1 MYRVAIGGPITINS
15 FLTEHDRNTAREHM
29 LKTASKQMREA
40 AKIGLQSLYAD
51 PSEVLEKYK
60 DFDIVKEMKARKDA
74 KLLWVRARS
83 IDADTVNH
91 NGDYFSKAELLK
103 EVEVKGEKIPAY
115 KTFEGVPIYTNHK
128 NDDIEQAKGMV
139 VYAEW
144 EESENCVYCTFF
156 VDEEAYPDIAR
167 NIRTG
172 VIHDV
177 SMGCSVAYGICSKCG
192 NKAYT
197 EKEYCS
203 CLKKW
208 KGKKENGSG
217 KSIYEENYDLK
228 FIELSCVGD
237 GAFDTCEIKEIYD
250 VDDILNAATDA
261 EKKASELIANIVVAQ
276 QGAPSDPTVR
286 HEYEECLRVAE
297 NTARTS
303 IRLAQSAGTLV
314 GGQLMA
320 GEGANQ
326 NSTVQAVLGAL
337 GIDPRAGL
345 NILDLINLS
354 LNFLEV
360 AVMNMFARKDNVDL
374 VHVGKITKS
383 MADLQ
388 STMQDMID
396 DGIDTGGGQ
405 GQQPLNQQQL
415 QQQPQQ
421 QPQQQQPQQNNV
433 APANYMPAGNVG
445 RMIEPALFTSG
456 QQGVGGA
463 VALASSSH
471 NLVWA
476 SKDGRRE
483 VFASTST
490 QPKDSSF
497 IKLTKGLIQFKEA
510 LSDNSSIASV
520 TQNVIRVANE
530 RNKNIRNNTPHS
542 LRAEGN
548 NQMDHFAKI
557 ASEQR
562 KKLAAAVTI
571 DFKVEDGAGN
581 RLVLS
586 TDGSI
591 TGFTNGNRS
600 NWEPILSEQQ
610 LSAMESGG
618 GARVAA
624 DLLKDFV
631 KTAIKAPHMDKDV
644 KELELKGERK
654 GVPYKTLAD
663 GVATMHADPNADKT
677 REESLESLRKD
688 NAEYGEEAL
697 TSAGLYGHKV
707 NDADVK
713 EALSELVAQANKG
726 VSEEGLNERLECCRV
741 EGSAPAH
748 EVMVHTVEALGEAV
762 VESYSTPSE
771 VVEASTK
778 LANEELLPE
787 MIATA
792 SAGTSVR
799 AKLASKADFFK
810 SERVSSSPLTAVLA
824 SLGNK
829 VSKTVTAGDLAEA
842 LRVAASEI
850 DFTMESVTKLA
861 ELKMSNAKG
870 STSEAKAKVSKS
882 EELRTALRG
891 NVTGDAL
898 ISKNDLK
905 SVISA
910 MAMSAEE
917 AGATAEEVAEE
928 VEEMEEEDMVAEVNK
943 ARTASATSA
952 RLKSRARREFWGE
965 RVASKTDLSTNVI
978 GWLADYAT
986 NFNLSTKSIVTAAK
1000 KLVSD
1005 GELAEKL
1012 IVKAI
1017 ETKQNAERTAAMQV
1031 THETSDSIRFV
1042 CRTEDLDGLKPN
1054 DEGFEDAFR
1063 QKAMEVL
1070 QGNGFTVD
1078 PNTFSFTDLNVS
1090 AYGDI
1095 TATVSSRTSKSFSAQ
1110 SVSEVPMVGGEI
1122 GPEEEMSEP
1131 QVLMTEEARMARN
1144 ERRSR
1149 ILNRY
1154 AQMAAPGQGMG
1165 GGMAAPAAPDMG
1177 MDAGAFGGA
1186 GISAMTT
1193 DPMAADAPVGEDM
1206 DAMSEPG
1213 DKKPWGTVCPVCGS
1227 DDVDVAESK
1236 GSCNSCGSTYEIQMS
1251 LKLISDGTG
1260 GQGEKDEEPEADMG
1274 EMGGMGDLGPA
1285 AGAPVGG
1292 PMGAPAPAAPG
1303 APAPG
1308 MPGLPPA
1315 TASIKGLF
1323 RLAATVDA
1331 DVYLETAKEG
1341 FTRTASRRLPIGMVC
1356 PKCGNR
1362 EANKV
1367 KDTSFCHSCGNI
1379 SKTTVAQNKKNPS
1392 KLDVTITWID

>member
-303 IRLAQSAGTLV
+303 IKLAQSAGTLV

-405 GQQPLNQQQL
+405 ERQPLNQQQL

-421 QPQQQQPQQNNV
+421 PQQQPQQPQQGNV

-510 LSDNSSIASV
+510 LSDNTSIASV

-610 LSAMESGG
+610 LSAMESGQ

-810 SERVSSSPLTAVLA
+810 SERVSTSPLTAVLA

-842 LRVAASEI
+842 LRVAASEV

-928 VEEMEEEDMVAEVNK
+928 VEEMDEEAMVAEVNK

-1122 GPEEEMSEP
+1122 GPEEEMGEP

-1177 MDAGAFGGA
+1177 MNAGAFNGA

-1193 DPMAADAPVGEDM
+1193 DPMAADAPIGEDM

-1274 EMGGMGDLGPA
+1274 EMRGMGDLDPA

-1308 MPGLPPA
+1308 MPGLPA
-1315 TASIKGLF
+1315 TASVKGLF

>member
-208 KGKKENGSG
+208 KGKKENGTG

-303 IRLAQSAGTLV
+303 IKLAQSAGTLV

-337 GIDPRAGL
+337 GIDPRSGL

-421 QPQQQQPQQNNV
+421 QQPQQPQQNNV

-510 LSDNSSIASV
+510 LSDNTSIASV

-581 RLVLS
+581 RLILS

-842 LRVAASEI
+842 LKVAASEV

-917 AGATAEEVAEE
+917 AGVTAEEVAEE
-928 VEEMEEEDMVAEVNK
+928 VEEMDKETMVAEVNK

-1122 GPEEEMSEP
+1122 GPEEEMGEP
-1131 QVLMTEEARMARN
+1131 QVIMTEEARMARN

-1193 DPMAADAPVGEDM
+1193 DPMAADAPVDEDM

-1260 GQGEKDEEPEADMG
+1260 GQGEKDEQPEADMG

>member
-15 FLTEHDRNTAREHM
+15 FLTEQDRNTAREHM
-29 LKTASKQMREA
+29 LKTASTQMREA

-51 PSEVLEKYK
+51 PTEVLEKYK

-103 EVEVKGEKIPAY
+103 EVEVKGEKVPSY

-144 EESENCVYCTFF
+144 DESENCVYCTFF

-217 KSIYEENYDLK
+217 KIIYEENYDLK

-261 EKKASELIANIVVAQ
+261 EKKASELISNIVIAQ
-276 QGAPSDPTVR
+276 QGAPSDPVYR

-297 NTARTS
+297 TTTKTAL
-303 IRLAQSAGTLV
+303 RLAQNAGTLI

-320 GEGANQ
+320 GEGAGQ
-326 NSTVQAVLGAL
+326 NATVQAVLSAL
-337 GIDPRAGL
+337 GIDPRSGL

-374 VHVGKITKS
+374 AHVGKITKS

-396 DGIDTGGGQ
+396 DGIDVGAAQ
-405 GQQPLNQQQL
+405 GQQALNQQQL

-421 QPQQQQPQQNNV
+421 QQAQPAANT

-445 RMIEPALFTSG
+445 RMIEPALFTG
-456 QQGVGGA
+456 QPQGIGGA
-463 VALASSSH
+463 VALASSNH

-490 QPKDSSF
+490 QPKDNSF
-497 IKLTKGLIQFKEA
+497 IKLSKGLVQLKEA
-510 LSDNSSIASV
+510 LSDNTAIASV

-644 KELELKGERK
+644 KEVELKGERK
-654 GVPYKTLAD
+654 GVPYKVLAD
-663 GVATMHADPNADKT
+663 GVATMHADPHADKT

-688 NAEYGEEAL
+688 NVEYGEEAL

-707 NDADVK
+707 NDDDVK
-713 EALSELVAQANKG
+713 ESLGELVAQANKG
-726 VSEEGLNERLECCRV
+726 VSEEGLNERLDCCRA

-748 EVMVHTVEALGEAV
+748 EVMVHTVDALTHAV
-762 VESYSTPSE
+762 VASYSTPSE
-771 VVEASTK
+771 IVEAATK

-787 MIATA
+787 LIATA
-792 SAGTSVR
+792 SAGTDVR
-799 AKLASKADFFK
+799 VKLASKADFFK
-810 SERVSSSPLTAVLA
+810 TERVSSSPVTAVLE
-824 SLGNK
+824 SLGDR
-829 VSKTVTAGDLAEA
+829 VSKSVTAGDLAEA
-842 LRVAASEI
+842 LRVAASETEYTI
-850 DFTMESVTKLA
+850 ETVTKGA
-861 ELKMSNAKG
+861 ELRMAQAKG
-870 STSEAKAKVSKS
+870 TTSEAKAKISKS

-910 MAMSAEE
+910 MAMAAEE
-917 AGATAEEVAEE
+917 TASTPEDVASAIEN
-928 VEEMEEEDMVAEVNK
+928 EDEGHLIAEVNK
-943 ARTASATSA
+943 ARTASATNA

-965 RVASKTDLSTNVI
+965 RVASKTDLSSNVI

-986 NFNLSTKSIVTAAK
+986 NFDLSTKSIVTAAK

-1005 GELAEKL
+1005 GELAERL

-1095 TATVSSRTSKSFSAQ
+1095 TATVSSRTSKTFSAQ
-1110 SVSEVPMVGGEI
+1110 STPEVPTVGTEI
-1122 GPEEEMSEP
+1122 GPEEMGEAP
-1131 QVLMTEEARMARN
+1131 VVMTEEARMARN

-1149 ILNRY
+1149 ILSRF
-1154 AQMAAPGQGMG
+1154 AQMSAPG
-1165 GGMAAPAAPDMG
+1165 GGMGAGMGAPAAPDMG
-1177 MDAGAFGGA
+1177 MDAGAFGGP

-1193 DPMAADAPVGEDM
+1193 DPMAAGAGAEGGEDL
-1206 DAMSEPG
+1206 DAMAEPG

-1260 GQGEKDEEPEADMG
+1260 GQGAKKGEDEAPEG
-1274 EMGGMGDLGPA
+1274 EMGELGGMDALGA

-1292 PMGAPAPAAPG
+1292 PMGAPAPAPAAP
-1303 APAPG
+1303 PAPG
-1308 MPGLPPA
+1308 MPGLPA
-1315 TASIKGLF
+1315 TASVKGLF

-1341 FTRTASRRLPIGMVC
+1341 FNRTASKRLPIGMVC

-1379 SKTTVAQNKKNPS
+1379 SKTTVAQNKNNPS

>member
-303 IRLAQSAGTLV
+303 IKLAQSAGTLV

-421 QPQQQQPQQNNV
+421 QQPQQPQQNNV

-510 LSDNSSIASV
+510 LSDNTSIASV

-842 LRVAASEI
+842 LKVAASEV

-910 MAMSAEE
+910 MAMSADD
-917 AGATAEEVAEE
+917 TDSTPEEVAVE
-928 VEEMEEEDMVAEVNK
+928 VEAMDPETMIAEVNK

-1122 GPEEEMSEP
+1122 GPEEEMGEP
-1131 QVLMTEEARMARN
+1131 QVIMTEEARMARN

>member
-208 KGKKENGSG
+208 KGKKENGTG

-303 IRLAQSAGTLV
+303 IKLAQSAGTLV

-337 GIDPRAGL
+337 GIDPRSGL

-421 QPQQQQPQQNNV
+421 QQPQQPQQNNV

-463 VALASSSH
+463 IALASSSH

-510 LSDNSSIASV
+510 LSDNTSIASV

-842 LRVAASEI
+842 LKVAASEV

-917 AGATAEEVAEE
+917 AGVTAEEVAEE
-928 VEEMEEEDMVAEVNK
+928 VEEMEEADMIAEVNK

-1122 GPEEEMSEP
+1122 GPEEEMGEP
-1131 QVLMTEEARMARN
+1131 QVIMTEEARMARN

-1193 DPMAADAPVGEDM
+1193 DPMAADAPVDEDM

>member
-208 KGKKENGSG
+208 KGKKENGTG

-303 IRLAQSAGTLV
+303 IKLAQSAGTLV

-415 QQQPQQ
+415 QQQPQPQ
-421 QPQQQQPQQNNV
+421 QPQQPQQNNV

-510 LSDNSSIASV
+510 LSDNTSIASV

-610 LSAMESGG
+610 LSAMESGQ

-842 LRVAASEI
+842 LRVAASEV

-928 VEEMEEEDMVAEVNK
+928 VEEMDAEDMVAEVNK

-1122 GPEEEMSEP
+1122 GPEEEMGEP
-1131 QVLMTEEARMARN
+1131 QVIMTEEARMARN

>member
-208 KGKKENGSG
+208 KGKKENGTG

-303 IRLAQSAGTLV
+303 IKLAQSAGTLV

-415 QQQPQQ
+415 QQQPQPQ
-421 QPQQQQPQQNNV
+421 QPQQPQQNNV

-510 LSDNSSIASV
+510 LSDNTSIASV

-842 LRVAASEI
+842 LRVAASEV

-928 VEEMEEEDMVAEVNK
+928 VEEMDEEAMVAEVNK

-1122 GPEEEMSEP
+1122 GPEEEMGEP
-1131 QVLMTEEARMARN
+1131 QVIMTEEARMARN

>member
-303 IRLAQSAGTLV
+303 IKLAQSAGTLV

-337 GIDPRAGL
+337 GIDPRSGL

-415 QQQPQQ
+415 QQQPQPQ
-421 QPQQQQPQQNNV
+421 QPQQPQQNNV

-748 EVMVHTVEALGEAV
+748 EVMVHTVEALGDAV

-842 LRVAASEI
+842 LRVAASEV

-910 MAMSAEE
+910 MAMSADD
-917 AGATAEEVAEE
+917 TDSTPEEVAVE
-928 VEEMEEEDMVAEVNK
+928 VEAMDPETMIAEVNK

-1122 GPEEEMSEP
+1122 GPEEEMGEP
-1131 QVLMTEEARMARN
+1131 QVIMTEEARMARN

>member
-208 KGKKENGSG
+208 KGKKENGTG

-303 IRLAQSAGTLV
+303 IKLAQSAGTLV

-337 GIDPRAGL
+337 GIDPRSGL

-421 QPQQQQPQQNNV
+421 QQPQQPQQNNV

-510 LSDNSSIASV
+510 LSDNTSIASV

-581 RLVLS
+581 RLILS

-842 LRVAASEI
+842 LKVAASEV

-917 AGATAEEVAEE
+917 AGVTAEEVAEE
-928 VEEMEEEDMVAEVNK
+928 VEEMEEADMIAEVNK

-1122 GPEEEMSEP
+1122 GPEEEMGEP
-1131 QVLMTEEARMARN
+1131 QVIMTEEARMARN

-1193 DPMAADAPVGEDM
+1193 DPMAADAPVDEDM

>member
-208 KGKKENGSG
+208 KGKKENGTG

-303 IRLAQSAGTLV
+303 IKLAQSAGTLV

-337 GIDPRAGL
+337 GIDPRSGL

-421 QPQQQQPQQNNV
+421 QQPQQPQQNNV

-510 LSDNSSIASV
+510 LSDNTSIASV

-842 LRVAASEI
+842 LKVAASEV

-917 AGATAEEVAEE
+917 AGVTAEEVAEE
-928 VEEMEEEDMVAEVNK
+928 VEEMEEADMIAEVNK

-1122 GPEEEMSEP
+1122 GPEEEMGEP
-1131 QVLMTEEARMARN
+1131 QVIMTEEARMARN

>member
-208 KGKKENGSG
+208 KGKKENGTG

-303 IRLAQSAGTLV
+303 IKLAQSAGTLV

-421 QPQQQQPQQNNV
+421 QQPQQPQQNNV

-510 LSDNSSIASV
+510 LSDNTSIASV

-581 RLVLS
+581 RLILS

-842 LRVAASEI
+842 LKVAASEV

-917 AGATAEEVAEE
+917 AGVTAEEVAEE
-928 VEEMEEEDMVAEVNK
+928 VEEMEEADMIAEVNK

-1122 GPEEEMSEP
+1122 GPEEEMGEP
-1131 QVLMTEEARMARN
+1131 QVIMTEEARMARN

-1193 DPMAADAPVGEDM
+1193 DPMAADAPVDEDM

-1260 GQGEKDEEPEADMG
+1260 GQGEKDEQPEADMG

>member
-303 IRLAQSAGTLV
+303 IKLAQSAGTLV

-337 GIDPRAGL
+337 GIDPRSGL

-421 QPQQQQPQQNNV
+421 QQPQQPQQNNV

-842 LRVAASEI
+842 LRVAASEV

-910 MAMSAEE
+910 MAMSAED
-917 AGATAEEVAEE
+917 AGVTAEEVAEE
-928 VEEMEEEDMVAEVNK
+928 VEEMDEETMVAEVNK

-1122 GPEEEMSEP
+1122 GPEEEMGEP
-1131 QVLMTEEARMARN
+1131 QVIMTEEARMARN

>member
-303 IRLAQSAGTLV
+303 IKLAQSAGTLV

-910 MAMSAEE
+910 MAMSADD
-917 AGATAEEVAEE
+917 TDSTPEEVAVE
-928 VEEMEEEDMVAEVNK
+928 VEAMDPETMIAEVNK

-1122 GPEEEMSEP
+1122 GPEEEMGEP
-1131 QVLMTEEARMARN
+1131 QVIMTEEARMARN

>member
-303 IRLAQSAGTLV
+303 IKLAQSAGTLV

-421 QPQQQQPQQNNV
+421 QQPQQPQQNNV

-697 TSAGLYGHKV
+697 ISAGLYGHKV

-842 LRVAASEI
+842 LRVAASEV

-917 AGATAEEVAEE
+917 VGATAEEVAEE
-928 VEEMEEEDMVAEVNK
+928 VEEMGVEAMVAEVNK

-1122 GPEEEMSEP
+1122 GPEEEMGEP
-1131 QVLMTEEARMARN
+1131 QVIMTEEARMARN

>member
-208 KGKKENGSG
+208 KGKKENGTG

-303 IRLAQSAGTLV
+303 IKLAQSAGTLV

-337 GIDPRAGL
+337 GIDPRSGL

-415 QQQPQQ
+415 QQQPQPQ
-421 QPQQQQPQQNNV
+421 QPQQPQQNNV

-510 LSDNSSIASV
+510 LSDNTSIASV

-600 NWEPILSEQQ
+600 SWEPILSEQQ

-799 AKLASKADFFK
+799 TKLASKADFFK

-928 VEEMEEEDMVAEVNK
+928 VEEIDEEVMVAEVNK

-1122 GPEEEMSEP
+1122 GPEEEMGEP
-1131 QVLMTEEARMARN
+1131 QVIMTEEARMARN

>member
-1 MYRVAIGGPITINS
+1 MYRVAKGGPITINS

-51 PSEVLEKYK
+51 PSDVLEKYK

-197 EKEYCS
+197 EKEYCT

-208 KGKKENGSG
+208 KGKKENGTG
-217 KSIYEENYDLK
+217 KTIYEENYDLK

-237 GAFDTCEIKEIYD
+237 GAFDACEIKEIYD
-250 VDDILNAATDA
+250 VEDILNAASDA
-261 EKKASELIANIVVAQ
+261 EKKASELISNIVIAQ
-276 QGAPSDPTVR
+276 QGAPSDPTIR

-297 NTARTS
+297 DTTRTA

-320 GEGANQ
+320 GEGSNQ

-374 VHVGKITKS
+374 AHVGKITKS

-396 DGIDTGGGQ
+396 DGIDVGSGQ

-421 QPQQQQPQQNNV
+421 QPQQPQSNV

-445 RMIEPALFTSG
+445 RMIEPALFTGG

-463 VALASSSH
+463 VALASTSH

-497 IKLTKGLIQFKEA
+497 IKLSKGLIQFKEA
-510 LSDNSSIASV
+510 LSDNTSIASV

-581 RLVLS
+581 RVVLS

-591 TGFTNGNRS
+591 TGFVNGNRT
-600 NWEPILSEQQ
+600 NWEPILNEQQ
-610 LSAMESGG
+610 LSSMESGQ

-644 KELELKGERK
+644 KEVELKGERK
-654 GVPYKTLAD
+654 GVPYKNLAD
-663 GVATMHADPNADKT
+663 GIATQHADAHADKT
-677 REESLESLRKD
+677 REEVLESLRKD
-688 NAEYGEEAL
+688 SAEYGEDAL
-697 TSAGLYGHKV
+697 ASAGLYGHKV
-707 NDADVK
+707 NDSEVK

-726 VSEEGLNERLECCRV
+726 VSEEGLNERLDCCRV

-748 EVMVHTVEALGEAV
+748 EVMVHTVEALGHAV
-762 VESYSTPSE
+762 VGSYSTPSE
-771 VVEASTK
+771 IVEAATK

-799 AKLASKADFFK
+799 VKLASKADFFK
-810 SERVSSSPLTAVLA
+810 SERVSSSPLTAVLEC
-824 SLGNK
+824 LGDR

-842 LRVAASEI
+842 LRVAASETEFAI
-850 DFTMESVTKLA
+850 ESVTKIA
-861 ELKMSNAKG
+861 ELRMAQAKG
-870 STSEAKAKVSKS
+870 TTSEAKAKISKS
-882 EELRTALRG
+882 EELRTALKG

-917 AGATAEEVAEE
+917 TASTAEDVAAE
-928 VEEMEEEDMVAEVNK
+928 VEEMDEASMIAEVNK
-943 ARTASATSA
+943 ARTASATNA

-986 NFNLSTKSIVTAAK
+986 NFDLSTRSIVTAAK

-1095 TATVSSRTSKSFSAQ
+1095 TATVSSRTSKTFSAQ
-1110 SVSEVPMVGGEI
+1110 NVSEVPVVGGEM
-1122 GPEEEMSEP
+1122 GPEEEMGEP
-1131 QVLMTEEARMARN
+1131 QVIMTDEARMARN

-1149 ILNRY
+1149 ILSRY
-1154 AQMAAPGQGMG
+1154 AQMAAPGQAMG
-1165 GGMAAPAAPDMG
+1165 GGMGAPAAPDMG
-1177 MDAGAFGGA
+1177 MDSGAFGGP

-1193 DPMAADAPVGEDM
+1193 DPMAADAPAGEDM
-1206 DAMSEPG
+1206 DAMAEPG

-1260 GQGEKDEEPEADMG
+1260 GQGEKSEEAEADMG
-1274 EMGGMGDLGPA
+1274 GMDEMGDLGAAP

-1292 PMGAPAPAAPG
+1292 PMGAPAAGGAP

-1308 MPGLPPA
+1308 MPGLPA
-1315 TASIKGLF
+1315 TASVKGLF

-1341 FTRTASRRLPIGMVC
+1341 FTRTASKRLPIGMVC